1 MNAVIVQADAV
12 TAYGWGISPCWEG
25 LLEGRSAIRST
36 DRFAQRPFAST
47 QAALAPDLPCTER
60 SRVLSLLAPL
70 LRRMR
75 PNIPEDAALLL
86 ATTTGE
92 VELLENH
99 ILQGA
104 PESEASHP
112 NRLLQTVRR
121 ITGVTGP
128 GAVVSCACASS
139 SVALGWAA
147 EMVQT
152 GRNDAVLVAACDA
165 ITEFVYAGFSALMA
179 LSPAPARPFNRD
191 RDGLSLGEAAAVAL
205 VMSPERARREG
216 RAAITEIA
224 GWAATSDAN
233 HMTGPSRDGTG
244 LADAMEAAFASAGVT
259 AGQMGSI
266 NAHGTGTLYNDAME
280 LKALRRVFGDGG
292 APLYSIK
299 GGAGHTLGAAG
310 LLEILV
316 AAESLRL
323 GIVPPCVGTRDPDDD
338 AAAWVTQQPL
348 EAKGARHVLCLNSG
362 FGGVNCAVV
371 LRQPS

>member
-1 MNAVIVQADAV
+1 
-12 TAYGWGISPCWEG
+12 
-25 LLEGRSAIRST
+25 
-36 DRFAQRPFAST
+36 
-47 QAALAPDLPCTER
+47 
-60 SRVLSLLAPL
+60 
-70 LRRMR
+70 
-75 PNIPEDAALLL
+75 
-86 ATTTGE
+86 

-99 ILQGA
+99 ITQGA
-104 PESEASHP
+104 PEKEASHP
-112 NRLLQTVRR
+112 HRLLQTVRQ
-121 ITGVTGP
+121 IAGVTGP

-139 SVALGWAA
+139 SVALGWAV
-147 EMVQT
+147 EEIQT
-152 GRNDAVLVAACDA
+152 RRSDAVLLVACDA
-165 ITEFVYAGFSALMA
+165 ITEFVYAGCSALMA
-179 LSPAPARPFNRD
+179 LSPAPARPFNKD
-191 RDGLSLGEAAAVAL
+191 RDGLTLGEAAAVAL

-216 RAAITEIA
+216 RTVLTEVA

-233 HMTGPSRDGTG
+233 HMTGPSRAGTG

-280 LKALRRVFGDGG
+280 LKALRRVFGGG
-292 APLYSIK
+292 SAPLYSIK

-323 GIVPPCVGTRDPDDD
+323 GIVPPCVGTRDPDDEV
-338 AAAWVTQQPL
+338 AAWITQQPL
-348 EAKGARHVLCLNSG
+348 EVRDARHVLSLNSG